1 MSDKVA
7 TIKPSA
13 SLAAAAM
20 AGLLGI
26 GASACGN
33 LPLTKDKKDD
43 QAATTSTTTSNLPE
57 APKVT
62 SKKNVP
68 DMTFALFAEQCKG
81 RSGLVQTHAACGGTG
96 SCKGMSFNK
105 YSKDLVEHTCKGI
118 NTCAGMSCVDTLADT
133 NLTGEALYKKA
144 CAGCHAGMHSPE
156 GDATKFKVLYAKG
169 GDATAALATF
179 SNRSELTHVSMV
191 AFGIQGTNPSG
202 YGYSNM
208 PAYYSKYSRAEI
220 ERVVT
225 YVRTLTPTAEEY
237 QILSEP

>member
-20 AGLLGI
+20 AGLLGM
-26 GASACGN
+26 GASACGK
-33 LPLTKDKKDD
+33 LPLSKDKKDD
-43 QAATTSTTTSNLPE
+43 QAATTATATTS
-57 APKVT
+57 ADPKVT

-81 RSGLVQTHAACGGTG
+81 RSGLVETHAACGGAG

-105 YSKDLVEHTCKGI
+105 YSKDLIEHTCKGG
-118 NTCAGMSCVDTLADT
+118 NTCAGMSCIDTPADT
-133 NLTGEALYKKA
+133 NLTAEALYQKA
-144 CAGCHAGMHSPE
+144 CSGCHAGMTGEQADS
-156 GDATKFKVLYAKG
+156 TKFKVFYPKG
-169 GDATAALATF
+169 GDATKAVADF
-179 SNRSELTHVSMV
+179 SNRSELTHVSIV
-191 AFGIQGTNPSG
+191 AFGTQGTNPSG
-202 YGYSNM
+202 YEYSNM